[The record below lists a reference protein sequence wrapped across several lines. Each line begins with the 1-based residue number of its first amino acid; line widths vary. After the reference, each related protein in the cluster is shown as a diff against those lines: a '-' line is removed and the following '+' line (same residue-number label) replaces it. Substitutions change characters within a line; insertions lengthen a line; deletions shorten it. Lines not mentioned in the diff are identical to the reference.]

1 MKDTDKIIAAEL
13 AKAITALC
21 VRNTFLEDLH
31 AGVTP
36 SSQKGDYTDVQVV
49 TPFGEI
55 PWREVSRIRDE
66 EMKRLMKDVTNK
78 VYTFL
83 CRQGEPGFVEAFLKL
98 GGQYAARWDEPE
110 LEEGFVVPAS
120 PVRGMRTRRKGSD
133 Q

>member
-1 MKDTDKIIAAEL
+1 MKDTDKTLAAEL

-36 SSQKGDYTDVQVV
+36 SSQKGDYTDVKVV

-55 PWREVSRIRDE
+55 PWREVSRISDA
-66 EMKRLMKDVTNK
+66 EMKRLMKEVTNK
-78 VYTFL
+78 IYTFL
-83 CRQGEPGFVEAFLKL
+83 CRQEEAGFVEAFLKL

-110 LEEGFVVPAS
+110 LEEGFVVRKSPA
-120 PVRGMRTRRKGSD
+120 PGMRARRKGSD